1 MFKLETAKIFTH
13 GGSQA
18 IRLPKRYRFNAE
30 EVFVNQIGNIV
41 MLIPKD
47 DRWQSMLSSLDLFT
61 DDFLADGVESLPL
74 EEREAIG

>member
-1 MFKLETAKIFTH
+1 MFKLETAKIFTN

-30 EVFVNQIGNIV
+30 EVFVNQIGNVV

-74 EEREAIG
+74 EEREAI

>member
-1 MFKLETAKIFTH
+1 MFKLETAKIFTN